1 MSSCACGEV
10 DWRCSTT
17 LDSWSAARPIVTH
30 AKVRLFIM
38 MMMIM
43 MMSETFTMS
52 IGLINEDRS
61 HAFEE

>member
-10 DWRCSTT
+10 DWRFSTT
-17 LDSWSAARPIVTH
+17 SDSWSAARPIVTH
-30 AKVRLFIM
+30 AKVRLLFM
-38 MMMIM
+38 MM

-52 IGLINEDRS
+52 IGLIVEDRS